1 MFPFL
6 MHRVIFMPMNLLHLP
21 VQLARLL
28 DVQAVSQRELARR
41 CEISNGTI
49 NKILD
54 GQRCQPET
62 LNLIIAKLTND
73 ESERYGLICAHL
85 RDEVVRCKGDPTHV
99 LIRHVEGADAA
110 ALDLTPEMNA
120 FIGTLARES
129 EADKNV
135 ASIIESL
142 GDILIQRTALRAD
155 AEARVIP
162 FPSVEKKEKQPE
174 QGRPRST
181 PPIPKP
187 DATG

>member
-1 MFPFL
+1 
-6 MHRVIFMPMNLLHLP
+6 MPMNLLHLP

-99 LIRHVEGADAA
+99 LIRHVEGADVA
-110 ALDLTPEMNA
+110 ALDLTPEMNS

-135 ASIIESL
+135 AAIIESL
-142 GDILIQRTALRAD
+142 GDILIQRAALRSDLA
-155 AEARVIP
+155 AKTTSAPLEHEGP
-162 FPSVEKKEKQPE
+162 TPE
-174 QGRPRST
+174 QRVKMQKSKQVSLESRALVNSQLKT
-181 PPIPKP
+181 
-187 DATG
+187 A